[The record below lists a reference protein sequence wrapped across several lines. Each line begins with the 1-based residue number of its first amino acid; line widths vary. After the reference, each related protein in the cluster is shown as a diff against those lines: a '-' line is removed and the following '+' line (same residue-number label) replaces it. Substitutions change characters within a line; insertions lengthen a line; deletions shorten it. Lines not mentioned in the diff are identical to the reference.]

1 MRIIISTLILT
12 LLIIVSCNKDDNI
25 IAGNNTGSLSFSVDT
40 LLFDTVFSTV
50 GSATRYLKVYNN
62 SNKDIY
68 LNSVFLSR
76 GESSPFRINVDG
88 ESGNTVSD
96 ILIRRDDSLYIFA
109 DVTIDPNEALN
120 SYFIEEDKIIL
131 EYDNVTQNIDLAAW
145 GIDAHFYS
153 GIADHQSET
162 QYLDSLDFDGDGNY
176 EYKFYNIKVLTDWTD
191 DKPHII
197 YGDIWITNGAT
208 LNIGP
213 GSDIYLHNQS
223 NIIVTE
229 ASTLN
234 MNGGQSIDQLI
245 TVQGD
250 RLESYYQDI
259 PGQWGKIWL
268 TAGSINNKI
277 EYAIIQ
283 NGTIGVQVDSI
294 GNENPSLEIKNSII
308 NNMSGLGILAQGSHV
323 VGENLLV
330 SNCGQ
335 YGVAL
340 NIGGIY
346 DFKHSTFA
354 NYYTAQSRQTPNVFL
369 NNYYEDINGET
380 QFRPLQQANFSNCI
394 IYGDNDNELLLD
406 YNNGTEFN
414 YSFDHCLIKLDT
426 NMYNINADPL
436 FNQCLL
442 NNNPKFI
449 DTDSWNFELDSISP
463 AINIGSEN
471 TALLVPYDINGNYRV
486 VLPDLGCF
494 ERVE

>member
-12 LLIIVSCNKDDNI
+12 LLIIVSCNKDDSI

-40 LLFDTVFSTV
+40 LLFDTVFTTV

-76 GESSPFRINVDG
+76 GESSPFRINIDG

-131 EYDNVTQNIDLAAW
+131 EYDNITQNIDLAAW

-176 EYKFYNIKVLTDWTD
+176 EYKFYNIKVLTDWAD

-229 ASTLN
+229 SSTLN

-268 TAGSINNKI
+268 TAGSVNNKI

-283 NGTIGVQVDSI
+283 NGTIGVQIDSI

-406 YNNGTEFN
+406 YNNGAEFN